1 MTDHDIVFVADP
13 CFPGGSSSSL
23 AYEIKAA
30 ARAGLRI
37 ALRPIRASRLA
48 RRRIPN
54 SKISAAISE
63 TQTPVLPRNLEVS
76 CRLALYCHPYLLD
89 EPLAGNPLL
98 NPEHVGLIAHHP
110 LVDRWGKPQ
119 YSADRAIQ
127 LVRDL
132 FGKDLK
138 ILPVS
143 ETVRKSFL
151 GSKAAAAVSPSTWT
165 NLIDLDEWPRAS
177 RECTNGAFKIGRHSR
192 PDLLKWPSAEVARTV
207 YPEVAEYEFHML
219 GVGDEVR
226 EAFTPWPMNWFAAP
240 FDDQAAPRFLATLD
254 AYSYFHSENW
264 IEALGYN
271 ILEAMAVG
279 LPVVLPPHFKE
290 NFGSAALYANPVE
303 APGIYQRLATDR
315 ALADQASK
323 ASLEFVKQKHGL
335 VSYRERFEA
344 LVGQNPV
351 PKGQPHLTPAPTHG
365 PVPERILA
373 VTSNGVGLGHL
384 SRQLAI
390 ADAMPLGFQ
399 TVFFTLSRAAK
410 FASNAGYVTEY
421 RAFHRQVSAET
432 KNWNQW
438 FAEELAEA
446 LAFYRPKALVFDGNM
461 PYQGLL
467 DAMKGVPELTRI
479 WVRRGLW
486 RRPDK
491 TALQRGRQ
499 FDLVIEPRE
508 IAAIQGPAF
517 ENHDTEPVLTTPPIL
532 SVQPENGLSRQTAR
546 RVLGLDQE
554 ANLALVQLGAG
565 SNFDMEPARD
575 RILSTILDKP
585 SWQVVELI
593 SPVKLTQVESLDAR
607 HRLVSVFPFAT
618 YLQAFD
624 FAVSACGYNSYHE
637 NISAA
642 LPTIFV
648 PNTAPE
654 MDLQEAR
661 ADYAARCGW
670 GLSARCGDSYGL
682 DFALHQMM
690 DRPDERNSM
699 RARMQSIGQKFNGA
713 EVAARAIEFAAR
725 TVPAE
730 QR

>member
-30 ARAGLRI
+30 ARAGLRV

-110 LVDRWGKPQ
+110 LVDRWGKTQ

-177 RECTNGAFKIGRHSR
+177 RECTNG
-192 PDLLKWPSAEVARTV
+192 
-207 YPEVAEYEFHML
+207 
-219 GVGDEVR
+219 
-226 EAFTPWPMNWFAAP
+226 
-240 FDDQAAPRFLATLD
+240 
-254 AYSYFHSENW
+254 
-264 IEALGYN
+264 
-271 ILEAMAVG
+271 
-279 LPVVLPPHFKE
+279 
-290 NFGSAALYANPVE
+290 
-303 APGIYQRLATDR
+303 
-315 ALADQASK
+315 
-323 ASLEFVKQKHGL
+323 
-335 VSYRERFEA
+335 
-344 LVGQNPV
+344 
-351 PKGQPHLTPAPTHG
+351 
-365 PVPERILA
+365 
-373 VTSNGVGLGHL
+373 
-384 SRQLAI
+384 
-390 ADAMPLGFQ
+390 
-399 TVFFTLSRAAK
+399 
-410 FASNAGYVTEY
+410 
-421 RAFHRQVSAET
+421 VSAET

-607 HRLVSVFPFAT
+607 HRLVSVFPFA
-618 YLQAFD
+618 
-624 FAVSACGYNSYHE
+624 
-637 NISAA
+637 
-642 LPTIFV
+642 
-648 PNTAPE
+648 
-654 MDLQEAR
+654 
-661 ADYAARCGW
+661 
-670 GLSARCGDSYGL
+670 
-682 DFALHQMM
+682 
-690 DRPDERNSM
+690 
-699 RARMQSIGQKFNGA
+699 
-713 EVAARAIEFAAR
+713 AR